1 MEQEETIDW
10 KKRYF
15 QLLDRLTSL
24 ESEVKALR
32 QENQELRLENK
43 ALKAKVKE
51 LEDKL
56 NTNSRNS
63 SKPPSQDPFR
73 PKNSRKSSNKTQG
86 AQPGHMGHKKKMYP
100 MDEVTKIVELK
111 PDICTD
117 CDCTDFNKAPV
128 SIECRQTVEL
138 PAIKPEVTQYNICT
152 CRCNRCGKDTRPEVP
167 KEAERGFGPRLMGF
181 LTMLSGE
188 AKVTKRKI
196 CSIAAHLGIKISL
209 GALCN
214 IHRLAADILK
224 GPFEEVREAVLR
236 EKNVNADE
244 TSWRLKSKKC
254 WIWIGATPVA
264 TFFSIDPSRSREAFE
279 RIFRTYQNTLS
290 SDRYG
295 AYRRY
300 KGVKQSCLAHI
311 DRDFKKVSE
320 RKGADGALGRILS
333 GELGLIFSLWK
344 QFKNEALSRKE
355 LQTQAEI
362 HVKNIK
368 DTLTVLASAKE
379 IQSKSRNLG
388 KNLLNCFSTLWVFLY
403 EEGVEPTNNLAERGL
418 RPAVIWRKIS
428 GGSQSDWGLNFTER
442 LLTVSFTL
450 RQRSGNLFEF
460 LSRAFDAHLKGS
472 SIPLLLDSS

>member
-15 QLLDRLTSL
+15 QLLDRLAVL
-24 ESEVKALR
+24 ELEVEALR
-32 QENQELRLENK
+32 KENK
-43 ALKAKVKE
+43 ALKVKVKE

-73 PKNSRKSSNKTQG
+73 PKNPRKPSGKTQG
-86 AQPGHMGHKKKMYP
+86 AQPGHTGHKKKMYP
-100 MDEVTKIVELK
+100 MDQVGKVIELK
-111 PDICTD
+111 PNTCGA
-117 CDCTDFNKAPV
+117 CGCKDFKDPPV
-128 SIECRQTVEL
+128 SVECRQTVEL
-138 PAIKPEVTQYNICT
+138 PEIKPEVTQYNIYT
-152 CRCNRCGKDTRPEVP
+152 CRCSSCGKDTRPEIP

-188 AKVTKRKI
+188 AKASKRKI
-196 CSIAAHLGIKISL
+196 CCIAAHLGISISL

-224 GPFEEVREAVLR
+224 APYEEVVAVALK

-244 TSWRLKSKKC
+244 TSWRLKAKKC
-254 WIWIGATPVA
+254 WIWIGATPIA
-264 TFFSIDPSRSREAFE
+264 TFFAIDPSRSREAFE
-279 RIFRTYQNTLS
+279 RIFRTFQNTLS

-300 KGVKQSCLAHI
+300 EGTKQSCLAHI
-311 DRDFKKVSE
+311 VRDFKKVSE
-320 RKGADGALGRILS
+320 RKGADGALGRILNV
-333 GELGLIFSLWK
+333 ELGLIFSLWK
-344 QFKNEALSRKE
+344 QFKNDDLSRKE
-355 LQTQAEI
+355 LQAQAEVHI
-362 HVKNIK
+362 KNIK
-368 DTLTVLASAKE
+368 DALTVLASAKE

-418 RPAVIWRKIS
+418 RPAVIWRKIT
-428 GGSQSDWGLNFTER
+428 GGNQSNWGLNFTER
-442 LLTVSFTL
+442 ILTVSFTL
-450 RQRSGNLFEF
+450 KQRSGNLFEF
-460 LSRAFDAHLKGS
+460 LTQAFDAYLKGALAPSILNS
-472 SIPLLLDSS
+472 S